1 MNKDSVKNTSEKS
14 GLHPRNPHR
23 FRYDFKALIASL
35 PELAK
40 FVFHNQFEV
49 ESIDFANPEAVKVL
63 NRALLKHFYGI
74 SHWDIPPDYLCP
86 PIPGRAD
93 YIHYLADLL
102 ASANKGNIPTGNKI
116 QVLDI
121 GIGANCVYPII
132 GSHEYAWKFVGAD
145 IDKKAI
151 ASAKAI
157 IEANDSLKNTVA
169 CRWQTSP
176 ANIFKGII
184 QQDEYFDLTLCNPPF
199 HSSMAEAKAGT
210 ERKWKNLG
218 KNNNKV
224 LNFGG
229 QNNELWCEGGEE
241 TFIANMIAES
251 TLFAN
256 NCLWFTSLISKK
268 TTLPKAYALLKKVKA
283 LEVKT
288 IDMAQGQKVS
298 RILAWTFLTKS
309 QQQDWQ
315 TKSG

>member
-1 MNKDSVKNTSEKS
+1 MSKDSVKNTSEKS

-40 FVFHNQFEV
+40 FVFHNQFDV

-63 NRALLKHFYGI
+63 NRALLKHFYSI
-74 SHWDIPPDYLCP
+74 SHWDIPRDYLCP

-199 HSSMAEAKAGT
+199 HASMAEAKAGT

-315 TKSG
+315 TKQ